1 MPISLCSMLTFLG
14 GDDAGIQRGER
25 YMNSEG
31 SSERGEREIW
41 YMNSEG
47 SSERREGDMVHEQ

>member
-1 MPISLCSMLTFLG
+1 M
-14 GDDAGIQRGER
+14 REER
-25 YMNSEG
+25 EIWYMNSEG

-47 SSERREGDMVHEQ
+47 SRERRGRYGT